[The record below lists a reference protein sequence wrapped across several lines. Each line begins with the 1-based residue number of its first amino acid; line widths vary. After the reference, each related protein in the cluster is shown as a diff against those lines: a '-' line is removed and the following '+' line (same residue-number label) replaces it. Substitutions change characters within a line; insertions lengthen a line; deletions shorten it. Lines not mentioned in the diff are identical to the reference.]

1 MPTSLSSLKPA
12 GLVGPQGPT
21 GAGAQGTQGIQGVT
35 GIQGIQGITGAGTQG
50 AQGITGTAGTQGAQ
64 GITGT
69 AGTQGAQ
76 GIQGITGAGT
86 QGTQGITG
94 AQGIQG
100 ITGSSGGSS
109 PWTVKTSTYTA
120 VNGDRLLADT
130 SATTFTITL
139 PSSPVA
145 GWFIEIDDPEATWD
159 TNNLTVARNG
169 ANISSLAE
177 DLVCNFSTKLSLTYV
192 DATIGWK
199 VNFENELG
207 SVVPENTWKL
217 KVVGDNNY
225 TLIDRDR
232 VIADTS
238 GGAFTMVLPASPT
251 IGMDIVIFDPKNAWP
266 TNNLTISRNGSNI
279 ESLAENLVCNLS
291 AKISLTFVG
300 GTVGWNVNIE
310 GELGG
315 AFSGASVETTSGA
328 YALVLGDT
336 GKWKRTLD
344 NTAVTVTVPAQ
355 VTVAWPDSAEIYL
368 EQAGTGQIT
377 VAAASGVVVNGA
389 GGLKSRAQ
397 FSVLGLKRVTS
408 NVWTVFGDTTS

>member
-1 MPTSLSSLKPA
+1 MPNLSAIKPI
-12 GLVGPQGPT
+12 GITGPQGPT
-21 GAGAQGTQGIQGVT
+21 GAGTQGTQGIQGIT
-35 GIQGIQGITGAGTQG
+35 GVQGLIGPQGTQGIQGITGT
-50 AQGITGTAGTQGAQ
+50 
-64 GITGT
+64 
-69 AGTQGAQ
+69 
-76 GIQGITGAGT
+76 GT

-159 TNNLTVARNG
+159 TNNLTIARNG

-177 DLVCNFSTKLSLTYV
+177 DLVCNFSTKLSLTYI

-251 IGMDIVIFDPKNAWP
+251 IGMDIVIFDPKNTWP

-300 GTVGWNVNIE
+300 GTVGWNINIE

-315 AFSGASVETTSGA
+315 GVSGAAVETTSGA
-328 YALVLGDT
+328 YTLALGDS
-336 GKWKRTLD
+336 GKWKRTND
-344 NTAVTVTVPAQ
+344 NTAVTITVPPQ
-355 VTVAWPDSAEIYL
+355 VSVAWQDGAEIYI
-368 EQAGTGQIT
+368 EQAGSGQIT
-377 VAAASGVVVNGA
+377 IAAGSGVAVNGA
-389 GGLKSRAQ
+389 AGLKSRAQ
-397 FSVLGLKRVTS
+397 FSVLGLKRVLS
-408 NVWTVFGDTTS
+408 NVWTVFGDVTT